1 MIQNRKLEHLNICN
15 EKDVDYKKSTGFENI
30 EFVHRALCEV
40 NKSDIN
46 ISTDVFSKK
55 LDSPLFISAITG
67 GHPFAEKINKE
78 LAIVAE
84 EFNIGFGLGSQR
96 AGIEHPELAST
107 YTVARQYAPNALLVG
122 NIGAPQMEL
131 ADSAV
136 DMIDADILA
145 IHLNPL
151 QESIQPG
158 GDLDAKGFI
167 DSIEE
172 ISNSVNVPVMVKET
186 GAGISYEDAIALQKA
201 GVSYIDIEGA
211 GGTSWAAVET
221 YRSEDKYLG
230 YEFWDWGIPTAISTA
245 EVCSTVDIPVISSG
259 GIRSGLEA
267 AKAIALG
274 ADAVG
279 MALPFLKAAYLGH
292 DNIIN
297 LIHNF
302 NESLKLAMFLV
313 GADTFD
319 DLKKVP
325 LVIKG
330 EAKEWL
336 ESRGFNTKIYSR
348 RKEF

>member
-1 MIQNRKLEHLNICN
+1 MIQDRKLEHLNICN
-15 EKDVDYKKSTGFENI
+15 EKDVAYKKTTGFENI

-40 NKSDIN
+40 NKSDID
-46 ISTDVFSKK
+46 ISTEVFGKK
-55 LDSPLFISAITG
+55 LNSPLFITAITG

-78 LAIVAE
+78 LAVSAE
-84 EFNIGFGLGSQR
+84 ESNIGLGLGSQR
-96 AGIEHPELAST
+96 AGIEHPELSST
-107 YTVARQYAPNALLVG
+107 YSVARQYAPNTLLVG
-122 NIGAPQMEL
+122 NIGAPQMNL
-131 ADSAV
+131 AESAV

-167 DSIEE
+167 DSIGE
-172 ISNSVNVPVMVKET
+172 ISNLVDVPVMVKET
-186 GAGISYEDAIALQKA
+186 GAGICAEDARSLEDA
-201 GVSYIDIEGA
+201 GVSFIDIEGA

-221 YRSEDKYLG
+221 YRAEDKYLG
-230 YEFWDWGIPTAISTA
+230 YEFWDWGIPTAISTV

-259 GIRSGLEA
+259 GIRSGLDA

-297 LIHNF
+297 LINNF

-313 GADTFD
+313 GAETIE
-319 DLKKVP
+319 DLRNAP
-325 LVIKG
+325 LIIKG
-330 EAKEWL
+330 ETKEWL
-336 ESRGFNTKIYSR
+336 NDRGFNTEIYSR
-348 RKEF
+348 RKNF

>member
-1 MIQNRKLEHLNICN
+1 MIQDRKLEHLNICN
-15 EKDVDYKKSTGFENI
+15 EKDVAYKKTTGFENI
-30 EFVHRALCEV
+30 EFVHRAICEV
-40 NKSDIN
+40 NKSDID
-46 ISTDVFSKK
+46 ISTEVFGKK
-55 LDSPLFISAITG
+55 LNSPLFITAITG

-78 LAIVAE
+78 LAVSAE
-84 EFNIGFGLGSQR
+84 EFNIGLGLGSQR
-96 AGIEHPELAST
+96 AGIEHPELSST
-107 YTVARQYAPNALLVG
+107 YSIARQYAPNALLVG
-122 NIGAPQMEL
+122 NIGAPQMNL
-131 ADSAV
+131 AESAV

-167 DSIEE
+167 DSIGE
-172 ISNSVNVPVMVKET
+172 ISNLVDVPVMVKET
-186 GAGISYEDAIALQKA
+186 GAGICAEDARSLEDA
-201 GVSYIDIEGA
+201 GVSFIDIEGA

-221 YRSEDKYLG
+221 YRAEDKYLG
-230 YEFWDWGIPTAISTA
+230 YEFWDWGIPTAISTV

-259 GIRSGLEA
+259 GIRSGLDA

-297 LIHNF
+297 LINNF

-313 GADTFD
+313 GAETIE
-319 DLKKVP
+319 DLRNAP
-325 LVIKG
+325 LIIKG
-330 EAKEWL
+330 ETKEWL
-336 ESRGFNTKIYSR
+336 NDRGFNTEIYSR
-348 RKEF
+348 RKNF